1 MLLPQII
8 WCAWIQSCELVC
20 GLGLSKILAY
30 NREREREREGG
41 WGTGW
46 GEVVL
51 CDIKLKIKLK
61 LKTNLKTQQK
71 HAAQQLL

>member
-1 MLLPQII
+1 MLPQII

-20 GLGLSKILAY
+20 GLGLSKILA
-30 NREREREREGG
+30 REGG
-41 WGTGW
+41 RGTGW

-51 CDIKLKIKLK
+51 YEIKLKIKLK